1 MIIRPATNSDTQ
13 AITELVFD
21 VLESYGLRPDPGE
34 TDIDLSDIKS
44 HYFDKGGHFDVLE
57 DAGGKIIGTVGIY
70 AMKGHMCELR
80 KMYLNPNHRGK
91 GYGKMLLDHAIDKA
105 KELGFTSMILE
116 TASALKEAISL
127 YRKYGFKPYKADH
140 LSCRCDQAYL
150 RML

>member
-1 MIIRPATNSDTQ
+1 MKIRSATNLDGE
-13 AITELVFD
+13 AVTELVFE
-21 VLESYGLRPDPGE
+21 VLESYGLQPDPGA
-34 TDIDLSDIKS
+34 TDVDLSDIKS

-57 DAGGKIIGTVGIY
+57 DADGKIIGTVGIY

-80 KMYLNPNHRGK
+80 KMYLNPDYRGK

-116 TASALKEAISL
+116 TASALKEAINL

-140 LSCRCDQAYL
+140 LSCRCDQAFIRIL
-150 RML
+150 